1 MGVGDDA
8 GLGNRMLL
16 LFNGC
21 EGLNVIFC
29 NERKSQTVSVI
40 PGKTMPHV
48 LIVAFNCYLQYK
60 VIHGCTKI

>member
-1 MGVGDDA
+1 MRVGDDA

-29 NERKSQTVSVI
+29 NERKSQTVSVV
-40 PGKTMPHV
+40 PERLCHMS
-48 LIVAFNCYLQYK
+48 
-60 VIHGCTKI
+60 